1 MHTPAWSGPEAD
13 RYHARGPRGRA
24 ALAAVAIEA
33 LIIVTL
39 IYGLAGPLALLPKVP
54 ASLVSVDLKN
64 PPPPERHLK
73 ASASADNGRAAPPS
87 LKAEA
92 APVIEPLQVVVPP
105 KPIPAATLPAQ
116 SVGFKPG
123 AAVQPGPGSGLAGLG
138 NGTGSGNG
146 GNGPGAGSGDG
157 DGGGS
162 DAEWTGGKI
171 KNGDYPKAVREAH
184 ISGTTETLVSVG
196 ANGRPTAC
204 RVTRT
209 SGSRELDSTT
219 CTLILQRFRFKP
231 ARNAAGQAIDSRVE
245 YEQEWDAPPPP
256 PPEND
261 RDG

>member
-1 MHTPAWSGPEAD
+1 MVTEALL
-13 RYHARGPRGRA
+13 A
-24 ALAAVAIEA
+24 AL
-33 LIIVTL
+33 LL
-39 IYGLAGPLALLPKVP
+39 YGLAGPAVGLPQLP
-54 ASLVSVDLKN
+54 ASLVSIALDN

-92 APVIEPLQVVVPP
+92 AAVKLPERIVVPP
-105 KPIPAATLPAQ
+105 RPVQAAVVPAQ
-116 SVGFKPG
+116 STGLKAG
-123 AAVQPGPGSGLAGLG
+123 AAVQPGPGSGAFGLG
-138 NGTGSGNG
+138 NGTGSGTG
-146 GNGPGAGSGDG
+146 GNGPGAGNGDG
-157 DGGGS
+157 DGGGT

-171 KNGDYPKAVREAH
+171 KNSDYPKAVREAH

-219 CTLILQRFRFKP
+219 CQLIMQRFKFKP
-231 ARNAAGQAIDSRVE
+231 ARNAAGQAIDSRIE

-256 PPEND
+256 PPDPGE
-261 RDG
+261 R

>member
-1 MHTPAWSGPEAD
+1 M
-13 RYHARGPRGRA
+13 
-24 ALAAVAIEA
+24 AIEC

-54 ASLVSVDLKN
+54 ASLVSVQLD
-64 PPPPERHLK
+64 PPIPAEKHLK

-92 APVIEPLQVVVPP
+92 APVIVPVRIVVPP
-105 KPIPAATLPAQ
+105 KPIPAAKLPAA

-123 AAVQPGPGSGLAGLG
+123 AAVQPGPGSGLSGVG
-138 NGTGSGNG
+138 NGTGAGTG

-157 DGGGS
+157 DGGGT

-171 KNGDYPKAVREAH
+171 KNGDYPKALREAN
-184 ISGTTETLVSVG
+184 ISGTTETVIAVG

-219 CTLILQRFRFKP
+219 CQLILQRFKFKP
-231 ARNAAGQAIDSRVE
+231 ARNAAGQAIDSRIE
-245 YEQEWDAPPPP
+245 YDQEWDAPPPP
-256 PPEND
+256 PPEPGE
-261 RDG
+261 R

>member
-1 MHTPAWSGPEAD
+1 MTFALAGPAPPQ
-13 RYHARGPRGRA
+13 RYQPGGTRRGAASA
-24 ALAAVAIEA
+24 ALVAEA
-33 LIIVTL
+33 LL
-39 IYGLAGPLALLPKVP
+39 AALLLYGLAGPVGGLPQLP
-54 ASLVSVDLKN
+54 ASLVSIALDN
-64 PPPPERHLK
+64 PPPPEPHLK

-92 APVIEPLQVVVPP
+92 AAVKRPEQIIVPP
-105 KPIPAATLPAQ
+105 TPIPAAIVPAQ
-116 SVGFKPG
+116 SVGIKAG
-123 AAVQPGPGSGLAGLG
+123 AAVRPGPGSGAFGLG

-171 KNGDYPKAVREAH
+171 KNSDYPKAVREAH

-196 ANGRPTAC
+196 ANGRPSAC

-209 SGSRELDSTT
+209 SGSRELDTAT
-219 CTLILQRFRFKP
+219 CTLIMQRFKFKP
-231 ARNAAGQAIDSRVE
+231 ARNAAGQAIDSRIE

-256 PPEND
+256 PPDPGE
-261 RDG
+261 R